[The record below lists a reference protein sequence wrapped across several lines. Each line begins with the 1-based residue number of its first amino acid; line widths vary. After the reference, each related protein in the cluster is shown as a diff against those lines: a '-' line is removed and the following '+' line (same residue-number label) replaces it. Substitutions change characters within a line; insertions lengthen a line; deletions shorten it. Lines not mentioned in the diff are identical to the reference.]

1 MTIKKIPVFLNPTG
15 WHVEPA
21 SILFV
26 LAFCIGYRR
35 VGSAIDDGD
44 VVNGSN
50 AEFNPDHRVVRHHI
64 GCEMDDGAIVDDNR
78 AIVGHDEGV
87 DGDSGAIVADDDVEV
102 ILTFHFFDLPTLQ
115 RRALTW

>member
-1 MTIKKIPVFLNPTG
+1 LIIQKIPVFLNPTS

-26 LAFCIGYRR
+26 LAFCVGYRR

-50 AEFNPDHRVVRHHI
+50 AEFNPDHRIVSYHF
-64 GCEMDDGAIVDDNR
+64 GCVMDDGAIVDDNR

-87 DGDSGAIVADDDVEV
+87 VGGDRPIVSHDGGTVADAGV
-102 ILTFHFFDLPTLQ
+102 IINLK
-115 RRALTW
+115 

>member
-1 MTIKKIPVFLNPTG
+1 
-15 WHVEPA
+15 
-21 SILFV
+21 
-26 LAFCIGYRR
+26 
-35 VGSAIDDGD
+35 
-44 VVNGSN
+44 
-50 AEFNPDHRVVRHHI
+50 
-64 GCEMDDGAIVDDNR
+64 MDDGAIVDDNR